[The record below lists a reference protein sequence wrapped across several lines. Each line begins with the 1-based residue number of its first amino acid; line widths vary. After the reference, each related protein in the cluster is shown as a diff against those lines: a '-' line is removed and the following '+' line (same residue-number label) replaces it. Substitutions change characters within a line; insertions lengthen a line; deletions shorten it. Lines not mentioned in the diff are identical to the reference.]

1 MSLLKRIFPR
11 AVEAAKRQTVGTR
24 VQPDYVVL
32 VSRILSGDK
41 DAEAELVDCFQGGV
55 FQIILNIVRNPPLAE
70 DLSQDAIIT
79 IIRKIRNGD
88 LHHPESLKSFV
99 LSVARYH
106 AIEQMRRI
114 RRRDFN
120 ENLEAAEQLPDPAPN
135 QLEELQ
141 SSEQLKEIC
150 EVMDELT
157 PRYKELLL
165 RFFINE
171 EPKDVICS
179 DLGLTSAQ
187 FDGVLHRAR
196 KRYKEQYLKG
206 KGAKDMRGRR

>member
-1 MSLLKRIFPR
+1 MSLLKRIFPP
-11 AVEAAKRQTVGTR
+11 ALEAAKRQTVGPR
-24 VQPDYVVL
+24 VHPDYVGMVG
-32 VSRILSGDK
+32 RILRGDK
-41 DAEAELVDCFQGGV
+41 DAEEELVDCFQDGV

-106 AIEQMRRI
+106 AIEQMRKI
-114 RRRDFN
+114 RRRDLN

-135 QLEELQ
+135 RLEELEK
-141 SSEQLKEIC
+141 SERLSEIRNVV
-150 EVMDELT
+150 EELR
-157 PRYKELLL
+157 PRYKQLLF
-165 RFFINE
+165 RFYINE
-171 EPKDVICS
+171 EPKEVICA

-196 KRYKEQYLKG
+196 NRYKEQYLKG
-206 KGAKDMRGRR
+206 KGAKHMRGRR